1 MLSVESQAQVL
12 KSIAD
17 GICRELGTLCFSDLS
32 GGEELE
38 KMLMFAFT
46 WIETFYY
53 TDPVECAKDY
63 DCSSKALEIHGA
75 AAPLALRNQYTVYI
89 NEKLIRKTVE
99 ELLKIEE
106 LHQDSSAP

>member
-1 MLSVESQAQVL
+1 MLSVKSQAQVL

-32 GGEELE
+32 DDEELE

-53 TDPVECAKDY
+53 IDPVECAKDD

-75 AAPLALRNQYTVYI
+75 VVPLALRNQYTVHI
-89 NEKLIRKTVE
+89 NEELIRKTVE
-99 ELLKIEE
+99 ELLKIEK

>member
-1 MLSVESQAQVL
+1 MLSVKSQAQVL

-32 GGEELE
+32 GEELE

-53 TDPVECAKDY
+53 IDPVKCAKDVDY
-63 DCSSKALEIHGA
+63 ASKALKIHGA
-75 AAPLALRNQYTVYI
+75 VVPLALRNQYTCI
-89 NEKLIRKTVE
+89 HRRGAHKEN
-99 ELLKIEE
+99 
-106 LHQDSSAP
+106 S